1 MWTPSKFH
9 LQFEI
14 SQDVTDKSLNHC
26 RTDKLIQRT
35 IRSKFADCTV
45 LTIAHRLHTVMDS
58 DRVLV
63 MDAGEARE
71 LGHAYEL
78 LQRPGGYLR
87 QLVDN
92 TGASTTLALQQAA
105 EESYSKRLLD
115 SKVTEEDLNVTLALQ
130 EERKE

>member
-9 LQFEI
+9 LQLEI

-71 LGHAYEL
+71 LGHA
-78 LQRPGGYLR
+78 
-87 QLVDN
+87 
-92 TGASTTLALQQAA
+92 
-105 EESYSKRLLD
+105 
-115 SKVTEEDLNVTLALQ
+115 
-130 EERKE
+130 